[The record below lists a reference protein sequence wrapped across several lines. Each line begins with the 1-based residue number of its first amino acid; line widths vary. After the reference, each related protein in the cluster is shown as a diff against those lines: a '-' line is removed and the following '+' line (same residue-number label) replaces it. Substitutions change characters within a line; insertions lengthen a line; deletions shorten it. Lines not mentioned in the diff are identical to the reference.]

1 VALPPN
7 GTRQYRLYHNYP
19 NPFNPSTRIA
29 YDLPASGNVSL
40 KVYDILGNEIRTL
53 VNGIKPAGHY
63 EVEFN
68 AGNIPTGIY
77 IYQLK
82 AGGNIISNKML
93 LVK

>member
-1 VALPPN
+1 
-7 GTRQYRLYHNYP
+7 
-19 NPFNPSTRIA
+19 
-29 YDLPASGNVSL
+29 L